1 MYVFLKHSFII
12 TFVYFKVIFRVKISK
27 QVTIYIYV
35 YVQKRKSSHVK
46 DNNRKKII
54 KLIKFPSRHA
64 LKKMLSKAFS
74 CRLKVCLYIQTPD
87 ILLITQSVQ
96 LAIRHPNT
104 QQKLRAAHQTFQ
116 NFELNFW
123 KVAFSAIHR
132 RVHEARMV
140 NSSSYEKTFLYWNTL
155 KFYFVSFIG
164 RI

>member
-35 YVQKRKSSHVK
+35 YVQKRKFSHVK

-54 KLIKFPSRHA
+54 KLIKFLSRHA